1 MSRSISNLGGMRCSK
16 SNSRWDELWTLL
28 AASRLACLK
37 RPKHTRDMVMS
48 VSTVYLVTKTLEV
61 FTIYYYIV
69 ATHSTAQVSNLLAT
83 APPMLL
89 ELLSRSECL
98 WCLRL
103 EELLPLPPLM
113 PVPLRLALSSSRRLD
128 LEDLPR

>member
-37 RPKHTRDMVMS
+37 RPKHTQDMVMS
-48 VSTVYLVTKTLEV
+48 ISTVCLVTKTLEV
-61 FTIYYYIV
+61 FTIYYIS
-69 ATHSTAQVSNLLAT
+69 ATRSTVQVSDLLST

-103 EELLPLPPLM
+103 EELLPLPLM
-113 PVPLRLALSSSRRLD
+113 PAPLRLALSSSRRLD